1 MKIENKT
8 VRELVKEF
16 KLKLDPNIQR
26 RFEWDESKIKSA
38 CIKIY
43 ETAQEFR
50 NDMRGADCR
59 RRFGTIE
66 CYEIPREDGTNVKM
80 YAYFIDDGGHRTIFC
95 FLTIKALL
103 DIIEENRNEITV
115 GSQLVEDDTLA
126 MLKSCVKNIRTNF
139 HPTENDEQIFHTIMS
154 DNFIN
159 EEPNKAFKKHSLY
172 NAYISIKDFYT
183 QVLEDECDD
192 FRLVCEHII
201 ENITFTVQFFEPTS
215 VAYRLENYNEINN
228 ITKPQSELHRAV
240 SSLSERATK
249 VGINN
254 FKEIVDSYL
263 NHATSR
269 GLTADTLMMKY
280 LRMKMISYFG
290 LKKLPSGG
298 KLYDMII
305 RTLDENNSKAFFESL
320 FNEFNFF
327 CELRKHNVSC
337 KIPHSKQN
345 SVIRFL
351 VASLCEALAE
361 SSLPRETA
369 GAFYLSALTQLFNIE
384 KDCVIRGVKEDVD
397 IHSLIKMF
405 KYVTIYKFCL
415 NTYVF
420 SQGTSD
426 ERNAFNGI
434 LQEPIVFTESNVDM
448 YINRFK
454 FLSDI
459 CRESPAYDTI
469 GINGC
474 TYTSKGRHFAACLI
488 STTGKTMEEHLEESA
503 TSYFNIDRYD
513 LDHIFPKAFETI
525 NNLYNL
531 RLMKKGINRSQS
543 TNSCFT
549 DEYGRPGRYIDA
561 DDITM
566 PEELRGKFFTK
577 EDLEIRRKWVT
588 EIMQKCLDFLYEY

>member
-8 VRELVKEF
+8 VRELIKEF
-16 KLKLDPNIQR
+16 RLKLDPAIQR
-26 RFEWDESKIKSA
+26 RFEWDESKVKSA

-50 NDMRGADCR
+50 SDRRGADCR

-66 CYEIPREDGTNVKM
+66 CYEIPQEDRSSVKM

-115 GSQLVEDDTLA
+115 GTQLVEDDTLA
-126 MLKSCVKNIRTNF
+126 MLKSCIKNIRANF
-139 HPTENDEQIFHTIMS
+139 QPTEIDEKTFATLMS

-159 EEPNKAFKKHSLY
+159 EEPNKAFKKLRLY
-172 NAYISIKDFYT
+172 GAYAYIKDFYT

-215 VAYRLENYNEINN
+215 VSYRLENYNEINN
-228 ITKPQSELHRAV
+228 IAKPQTELHRAI
-240 SSLSERATK
+240 SSLSERASRQ
-249 VGINN
+249 GIDN
-254 FKEIVDSYL
+254 FKEIVDGYL
-263 NHATSR
+263 AHATAR
-269 GLTADTLMMKY
+269 GLSADALMMKY
-280 LRMKMISYFG
+280 LRMKMISHFG
-290 LKKLPSGG
+290 LRRLPTGG

-305 RTLDENNSKAFFESL
+305 RALDEDNSKLFFETL

-327 CELRKHNVSC
+327 CELRKHNISC
-337 KIPHSKQN
+337 KIPHSRQN

-351 VASLCEALAE
+351 VASLCEALGE

-369 GAFYLSALTQLFNIE
+369 GAFYLSVLTQLFIIE
-384 KDCVIRGVKEDVD
+384 KDCVIRGFKEGVD
-397 IHSLIKMF
+397 IHSIIKML
-405 KYVTIYKFCL
+405 KYMTIYKFCL

-420 SQGTSD
+420 SPGKSD
-426 ERNAFNGI
+426 ERSAFNPI
-434 LQEPIVFTESNVDM
+434 LQEPIVFTDENVDS

-454 FLSDI
+454 YLSDI
-459 CRESPAYDTI
+459 CRESPVYETI

-488 STTGKTMEEHLEESA
+488 STSGKTMEEHLEEAA
-503 TSYFNIDRYD
+503 TCYFNIDRYD
-513 LDHIFPKAFETI
+513 LDHVYPKMFEI
-525 NNLYNL
+525 VNNLYNL
-531 RLMKKGINRSQS
+531 RLLKKGINRSQS
-543 TNSCFT
+543 TNACFY
-549 DEYGRPGRYIDA
+549 DESGIPGRYIDD

-566 PEELRGKFFTK
+566 PETLRGKFFIK
-577 EDLEIRRKWVT
+577 EDIETRKKWVT
-588 EIMQKCLDFLYEY
+588 EILQNCLDFLYEY